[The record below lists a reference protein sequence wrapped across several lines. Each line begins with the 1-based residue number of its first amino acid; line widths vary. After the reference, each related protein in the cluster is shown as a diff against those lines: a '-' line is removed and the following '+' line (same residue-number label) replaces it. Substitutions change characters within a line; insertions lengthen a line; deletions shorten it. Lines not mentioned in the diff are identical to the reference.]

1 MKLAYNSL
9 YFYFFPFI
17 IILLN
22 IVSRRCE
29 DITDMGVDV
38 IDGKPAATANA
49 LCEHLEVFY
58 IKRIFVSALF
68 RK

>member
-1 MKLAYNSL
+1 MKLAYNSM
-9 YFYFFPFI
+9 YFYFFPFL

-29 DITDMGVDV
+29 DIIDPGVDV
-38 IDGKPAATANA
+38 IDGTPVATGDY

-58 IKRIFVSALF
+58 IKRIFINSLF
-68 RK
+68 R